1 MSGHDLQHCEQTP
14 PTMSRRTRQVPEQLA
29 QDAPEPRRREVRVS
43 LAQGHPEIDRWGF
56 ELTKIAV
63 AKIDRDPSLLQI
75 RFEDVE
81 RWTRQKNGHLPA
93 CHAEWEALIA
103 RRPRAMIRTLLTKD
117 SDDGQRLRSS
127 RPFIGSSFVSDEE
140 RAAIRAT

>member
-14 PTMSRRTRQVPEQLA
+14 PTMSRRTRQVPEQPA
-29 QDAPEPRRREVRVS
+29 QDAPEARRCAVRAG
-43 LAQGHPEIDRWGF
+43 LAPGHPEIDRRGF
-56 ELTKIAV
+56 EL
-63 AKIDRDPSLLQI
+63 AKIDRDPSLVQI
-75 RFEDVE
+75 GLENVE

-103 RRPRAMIRTLLTKD
+103 QRPRAMIRTLLTKD

-127 RPFIGSSFVSDEE
+127 RPFFGSSFVSDEE